1 ASDAGRAMAAENASR
16 SVLPLDIVENEILGR
31 DDVTFQP
38 NHFRNVGDAAGT
50 VAQACGLDD
59 DIDRTDDDLAHG
71 LLRQHIAA
79 HGDHGFHAVEAFT
92 RAVGVYRA
100 HRTIVARIHGLHEIE
115 YLGSAHFAHDDAFG
129 PHAQAVLHK
138 VAHGDFAFAFQIG
151 RAGF

>member
-1 ASDAGRAMAAENASR
+1 RTLSCTGPFHAVEHGGKAAILIIVAGALPEGGSSDAGRAMAAENAAG
-16 SVLPLDIVENEILGR
+16 SVFPLDIVENEILGR

-100 HRTIVARIHGLHEIE
+100 HRTIVARIHGL
-115 YLGSAHFAHDDAFG
+115 
-129 PHAQAVLHK
+129 Q
-138 VAHGDFAFAFQIG
+138 
-151 RAGF
+151 